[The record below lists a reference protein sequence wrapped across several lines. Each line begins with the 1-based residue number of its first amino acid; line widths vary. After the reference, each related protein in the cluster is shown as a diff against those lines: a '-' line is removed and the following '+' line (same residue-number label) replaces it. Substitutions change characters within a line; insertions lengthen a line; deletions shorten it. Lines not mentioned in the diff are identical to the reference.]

1 MCDNVEMS
9 VLHFKHFG
17 KNGIKGKKIKKSSL
31 FSLKKLRL
39 DSGSFDQR

>member
-17 KNGIKGKKIKKSSL
+17 KNGIKGKSSL

-39 DSGSFDQR
+39 DFGSFDQR